1 MNSGSD
7 KSATLR
13 REPPRWQAI
22 LAEFFA
28 NVWVELAVGVLVLVS
43 VGLTLV
49 EFALAETARN
59 PDDLASLLP
68 LIRVNDAITGIFV
81 VELCLRYLAATSKRH
96 FFRTFWLDIIAVLP
110 LFRIFRAGRAIR
122 LLRMIRLLRTFGVV
136 SRLAS
141 HFPYV
146 LRRGALEYVVVCGLL
161 VLTVIFA
168 SGGILYFEGRHAAD
182 VAGEIGAEEPGFGLE
197 DSIWFSVYSLF
208 AGEPVPEP
216 PRTVGGKLITVF
228 VMFMG
233 LTIFAMFTGTVS
245 AFMVER
251 LQSEGGKVDWD
262 VLENHVI
269 ICGWNNQAEI
279 IIRELRASPERER
292 TPIVVITSGTRDQ
305 LLLPADLDA
314 NLHFCFEDF
323 TRIAVLEKVGIHR
336 AATCI
341 ILADT
346 QGGRSDQ
353 DADARTILAALTVE
367 KLNPGVYTCAE
378 LLNRSY
384 GSHLQMGHVND
395 YVVSGEHG
403 AFLLAQAAMNR
414 GLMDVFSELLT
425 YQRGNE
431 FYRLKLPDEF
441 AGRSFLELFVEL
453 KKEHNAVLVSVHT
466 ADGQM
471 FVNPPDYIFRSGDEI
486 VVISEEEL
494 TLKGRP

>member
-1 MNSGSD
+1 LSS
-7 KSATLR
+7 
-13 REPPRWQAI
+13 
-22 LAEFFA
+22 FFA
-28 NVWVELAVGVLVLVS
+28 CVWVELAVGALVLIS
-43 VGLTLV
+43 VGLTLL
-49 EFALAETARN
+49 EFAYAETARS
-59 PDDLASLLP
+59 PAHDLTASRLTL
-68 LIRVNDAITGIFV
+68 VNDLITAAFA
-81 VELCLRYLAATSKRH
+81 VELSLRYLAATSKRQ
-96 FFRTFWLDIIAVLP
+96 FFRTYWLDILAVLP
-110 LFRIFRAGRAIR
+110 LLRIFRAGRALR
-122 LLRMIRLLRTFGVV
+122 LLRLVRLLRAFGVV

-146 LRRGALEYVVVCGLL
+146 LRRGALEFIVVCGLL
-161 VLTVIFA
+161 ALTVVFA
-168 SGGILYFEGRHAAD
+168 SGGILYFEGRRA
-182 VAGEIGAEEPGFGLE
+182 AGEAAMAGSTGRE
-197 DSIWFSVYSLF
+197 DFDLDDSFWFSVYSLF
-208 AGEPVPEP
+208 AGEPVPGP
-216 PRTVGGKLITVF
+216 PQTVGGKVIAVF

-233 LTIFAMFTGTVS
+233 VTIFAMFTGTVS

-262 VLENHVI
+262 SLQDHVI

-279 IIRELRASPERER
+279 IIRELRASAGRER
-292 TPIVVITSGTRDQ
+292 TPIVVIAGGTKEQ
-305 LLLPADLDA
+305 LLLPPDIDA
-314 NLHFCFEDF
+314 NVMFCFDDF

-367 KLNPGVYTCAE
+367 KLNPSVYTCAE

-384 GSHLQMGHVND
+384 GTHLRMGRVND

-414 GLMDVFSELLT
+414 GLMDVFAELLT
-425 YQRGNE
+425 YQKGNE
-431 FYRLKLPDEF
+431 FYRIKLPDQF

-453 KKEHNAVLVSVHT
+453 KQQHNAVLVSVHT

-471 FVNPPDYIFRSGDEI
+471 FLNPREYIFRAGDEI
-486 VVISEEEL
+486 VVIAEDEFS
-494 TLKGRP
+494 LKGTP

>member
-1 MNSGSD
+1 VNAGASRTST
-7 KSATLR
+7 SL
-13 REPPRWQAI
+13 REPAPWQVSLSA
-22 LAEFFA
+22 FFA
-28 NVWVELAVGVLVLVS
+28 QLWVELSIGGLVLIS
-43 VGLTLV
+43 VGLTLL
-49 EFALAETARN
+49 EFGLAEIARHPQEHTVLWALGLLN
-59 PDDLASLLP
+59 DL
-68 LIRVNDAITGIFV
+68 ITGIFV
-81 VELCLRYLAATSKRH
+81 LELSLRYLAATSKRQ
-96 FFRTFWLDIIAVLP
+96 FFRTFWLDIIAVFP
-110 LFRIFRAGRAIR
+110 LFRVFRAGRAIR
-122 LLRMIRLLRTFGVV
+122 LLRLLRLLRAFGLV

-146 LRRGALEYVVVCGLL
+146 LRRGAFEYIVVCGLL
-161 VLTVIFA
+161 TLTVIFA
-168 SGGILYFEGRHAAD
+168 AGGILYFEGRQGDGEVHADDA
-182 VAGEIGAEEPGFGLE
+182 AFGLE
-197 DSIWFSVYSLF
+197 DSFWFSVYSLF
-208 AGEPVPEP
+208 AGEPIPEP
-216 PRTVGGKLITVF
+216 PRTLGGKVITVF

-233 LTIFAMFTGTVS
+233 VTIFAMFTGTVS

-251 LQSEGGKVDWD
+251 LQSEGGKVDWESFQD
-262 VLENHVI
+262 HVI
-269 ICGWNNQAEI
+269 LCGWNNQAEI
-279 IIRELRASPERER
+279 IIRELRASPGKER

-314 NLHFCFEDF
+314 NVSFYFDDF

-336 AATCI
+336 ASICI

-367 KLNPGVYTCAE
+367 KLNPDVYTCAE

-384 GSHLQMGHVND
+384 GSHLQMGRVND

-431 FYRLKLPDEF
+431 FYRLKLPDRF
-441 AGRSFLELFVEL
+441 AGKSFLDLFVEL
-453 KKEHNAVLVSVHT
+453 KRSHNAVLVSVHT

-471 FVNPPDYIFRSGDEI
+471 FLNPPDYIFRAGDQI
-486 VVISEEEL
+486 VVIAEEEFSL
-494 TLKGRP
+494 EATS